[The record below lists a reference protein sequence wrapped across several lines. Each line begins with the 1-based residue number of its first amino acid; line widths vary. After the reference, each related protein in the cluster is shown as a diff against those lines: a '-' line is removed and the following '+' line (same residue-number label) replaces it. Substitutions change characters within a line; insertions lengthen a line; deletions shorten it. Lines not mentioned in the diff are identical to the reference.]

1 MSTVQCCAVDVFV
14 PGDLDYGSTIY
25 PTQGFSFVV
34 NCPPG
39 YFCRPGIFPVTITI
53 DQSRI
58 PPVIIPPDNPPG
70 GTPVTLQSC
79 SGTIMRLIPANATPQ
94 QIQVIAGQMQYTWA
108 QEQATCD
115 AINVYGLRPTA
126 KSVVLPNGCLNVSYS
141 VGDIPFSGSGPYTFV
156 FTGAT
161 PPGLTATQISGT
173 AFELSGTPTQ
183 AGTYVFTATVGSV
196 SVNFQVSIVGIT
208 NSPTPATKNSAY
220 SFQFTAAGGT
230 APYTFTIVAGA
241 LPVGL
246 SMTSAG
252 LISGTPTTV
261 QISAFTV
268 SVTDSSP

>member
-14 PGDLDYGSTIY
+14 PGDLDYGSAIY

-53 DQSRI
+53 DKSRI
-58 PPVIIPPDNPPG
+58 PPVIIPPPG
-70 GTPVTLQSC
+70 PNGNPVTLQSC
-79 SGTIMRLIPANATPQ
+79 SGTITRIIPPNATPT

-115 AINVYGLRPTA
+115 AINTYALRPVPR
-126 KSVVLPNGCLNVSYS
+126 SVTLPNGCLNVSYS
-141 VGDIPFSGSGPYTFV
+141 IGDIPFSGSGPYTFV
-156 FTGAT
+156 FTGQVPT
-161 PPGLTATQISGT
+161 GLTATQISGT

-183 AGTYVFTATVGSV
+183 AGTYVFTASVGSV

-220 SFQFTAAGGT
+220 SFQFTVAGGT
-230 APYTFTIVAGA
+230 APYTFSIVAGS
-241 LPVGL
+241 LPAGL
-246 SMTSAG
+246 TMSSTG
-252 LISGTPTTV
+252 LISGTPTTA
-261 QISAFTV
+261 QTTAFTV
-268 SVTDSSP
+268 SVSDSSA